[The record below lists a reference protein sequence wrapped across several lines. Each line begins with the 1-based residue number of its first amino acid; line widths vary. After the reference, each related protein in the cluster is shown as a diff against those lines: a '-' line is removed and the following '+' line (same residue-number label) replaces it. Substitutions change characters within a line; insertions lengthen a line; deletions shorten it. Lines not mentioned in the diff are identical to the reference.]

1 MLRPVFRICHQL
13 RSLSSVWTST
23 VAPRDDLVQKPCRNH
38 EILPC
43 HQQHIFH
50 RSVSSLAKR
59 CLFWRVCL
67 ELEDVA
73 ARLQLLH
80 DLFRHSHWLEWTL
93 EIPKNDYK
101 FTLCID
107 VSVILAT
114 QWGRFEPVIRCDI
127 NLKSEGR
134 ITRKNLVHF
143 RRNLKQKSCRKI
155 QKSYKNP
162 KNLIKIPKICKQ
174 FWIISKNSENSL
186 KIL

>member
-1 MLRPVFRICHQL
+1 MLRPVFPICHQL

-67 ELEDVA
+67 ELGDVA

-114 QWGRFEPVIRCDI
+114 QWDRFESVIFCDI
-127 NLKSEGR
+127 NLKSG
-134 ITRKNLVHF
+134 NNDFYYVLVLCTHV
-143 RRNLKQKSCRKI
+143 KI
-155 QKSYKNP
+155 MFVVLFWVYIQDRASW
-162 KNLIKIPKICKQ
+162 KICLTTAG
-174 FWIISKNSENSL
+174 I
-186 KIL
+186 